1 MSNPAHSDISD
12 CACLLSQ
19 SYGAED
25 NRVLGI
31 PGENLP
37 GVYSARAFVG
47 WYNGLPENRDVS
59 MALYFPA
66 LPSFFPSQYRH
77 SAPDKV
83 LKGLQ
88 LEKIS
93 RSHVKSFLDGRN
105 VNNLHISESGLAGC
119 ACWQHILAGPDGNL

>member
-1 MSNPAHSDISD
+1 MSNPAHGDISD
-12 CACLLSQ
+12 CLLPPQ

-59 MALYFPA
+59 MALCFPA
-66 LPSFFPSQYRH
+66 LPP
-77 SAPDKV
+77 V
-83 LKGLQ
+83 LLPIPMQ
-88 LEKIS
+88 AFSS
-93 RSHVKSFLDGRN
+93 RLSPERPAIGKD
-105 VNNLHISESGLAGC
+105 
-119 ACWQHILAGPDGNL
+119 